1 MKENKFL
8 LLQSIVPYIDT
19 VILLDIDIPV
29 CIDELRD
36 VACWFPCDTLERYRS
51 ADFVIK
57 SIPGRDNQF
66 EICSC
71 HDLEHSVTIKCYAG
85 LKTQAIVQILRMYL
99 GPRFID
105 IDFSDCSIL
114 QKGCCCF
121 KTNLFRGADI
131 HRQLAGWLDAININ
145 KQDEILIYIDGF
157 LSLTEL
163 QKCLEHVEAK
173 LSMVGKIFVSYNAL
187 PSKNS
192 EEIKISVLFN
202 G

>member
-1 MKENKFL
+1 MEENKFL
-8 LLQSIVPYIDT
+8 LLQSIVPYINT

-57 SIPGRDNQF
+57 SNPGRDNQF

-71 HDLEHSVTIKCYAG
+71 HNSEHSVMIKCDAG
-85 LKTQAIVQILRMYL
+85 LKTQAIAQIIRMYL

-105 IDFSDCSIL
+105 IDFADCFIL

-131 HRQLAGWLDAININ
+131 HRQWLVG
-145 KQDEILIYIDGF
+145 LM
-157 LSLTEL
+157 LLT
-163 QKCLEHVEAK
+163 
-173 LSMVGKIFVSYNAL
+173 
-187 PSKNS
+187 
-192 EEIKISVLFN
+192 
-202 G
+202 

>member
-1 MKENKFL
+1 MEENKFL
-8 LLQSIVPYIDT
+8 LLQSIVPYINT

-36 VACWFPCDTLERYRS
+36 VACWFPCDTLARYRS

-85 LKTQAIVQILRMYL
+85 LKTQAIVQIIRMYL
-99 GPRFID
+99 GTRFID

-114 QKGCCCF
+114 KKGCCYF
-121 KTNLFRGADI
+121 KTNLFRGTDI

-173 LSMVGKIFVSYNAL
+173 LSMVEKIFVSYNAL